1 MNHEFADFSS
11 PELSESLIDSF
22 FEVSPEDFRHD
33 FRNEF
38 KQEDGLPPA
47 GSVLAKALIFNEAL
61 SKHIAEV
68 RSLFNIYHFENQLS
82 VLADNLIFL
91 EPIRYF
97 LPLNLLYAST
107 LTVIILHSCD

>member
-1 MNHEFADFSS
+1 MVHEFADFSS

-22 FEVSPEDFRHD
+22 LEVSPEDFRHD
-33 FRNEF
+33 FRNDS
-38 KQEDGLPPA
+38 KQGDGMPA

-68 RSLFNIYHFENQLS
+68 RSLLNIYHSENQLS

-97 LPLNLLYAST
+97 LHLNLSCASI
-107 LTVIILHSCD
+107 LTVIMHSCD

>member
-1 MNHEFADFSS
+1 MVHEFADFSS

-22 FEVSPEDFRHD
+22 LEVSPEDFRHD
-33 FRNEF
+33 YRNEF
-38 KQEDGLPPA
+38 KQGDGLPA
-47 GSVLAKALIFNEAL
+47 ESALAKALIFNETL

-68 RSLFNIYHFENQLS
+68 RSLLSIYHSENQLS

-97 LPLNLLYAST
+97 LPSNLLYASI
-107 LTVIILHSCD
+107 LTVIIMHSCD